1 MSSLWQYYFVILE
14 NYSTYPGAGIFWI
27 RVRSPILSCEGETL
41 NETKN
46 QKETWKWKTPF
57 GKLKTQKLA

>member
-1 MSSLWQYYFVILE
+1 MYLS
-14 NYSTYPGAGIFWI
+14 GIWEG
-27 RVRSPILSCEGETL
+27 VGETL